1 MKLNFVIYSV
11 LALFVTAC
19 GGSQQAE
26 QQDASGEA
34 SEMMADTGVQ
44 GMEVKYAT
52 DSVTMNGY
60 MAMKDEGVQKPGILV
75 VHEWWGH
82 NEHARKKAEE
92 LAEMGYVALAV
103 DMYGSGKQADHPS
116 SAQKFSG
123 MVMSNID
130 VAKARFMQ
138 AMETLKQNPNVD
150 PDKIGAIGFCFGG
163 SVVLTMANLGVDLDA
178 VAAFHAGLGL
188 PAMPGAGEPVKAQKV
203 MVLNGGADP
212 FVTADQV
219 NALDSAMQSAGVNY
233 EYIAYEGVKHAYTNP
248 GADSLGQKFE
258 LPLAYD
264 KEADEKSWDQ
274 MSQMFKEVFGS

>member
-1 MKLNFVIYSV
+1 MKSNLFICSILV
-11 LALFVTAC
+11 LTLTAC
-19 GGSQQAE
+19 GGSQQTE
-26 QQDASGEA
+26 QQEVSRDE
-34 SEMMADTGVQ
+34 SEMAADTGVQ

-60 MAMKDEGVQKPGILV
+60 IAMKDDGTKKPGILV

-82 NEHARKKAEE
+82 NEHARTKARK

-103 DMYGSGKQADHPS
+103 DMYGSGKQANHPS

-178 VAAFHAGLGL
+178 VVAFHAGLGL
-188 PAMPGAGEPVKAQKV
+188 PAMPGTGEPVKAQKV

-212 FVTADQV
+212 FVTAGQV
-219 NALDSAMQSAGVNY
+219 SALDSAMQRAEVNY
-233 EYIAYEGVKHAYTNP
+233 EYIAYKGVKHAYTNP

-264 KEADEKSWDQ
+264 KEADEKSWNQ
-274 MSQMFKEVFGS
+274 MSQMFREVFGS